1 MNTASGSHSGQCW
14 VSAEIRRSRSSGF
27 SLIEVMVAI
36 TLGLLL
42 SAGIITIFSST
53 SKANKVQN
61 ALARLQE
68 NGRYAMTRIGADL
81 RMLSGQY
88 CSNFSG
94 NSRSTSNGPQVSVRA
109 PWIYS
114 ATLALPDA
122 GAPLV
127 FTTASAV
134 SPRLFVQGYEC
145 GSGTCTPAVPSGT
158 GQIPAV
164 GTGDGNRLKGTDVLT
179 IRYATGTGWPV
190 SATAPP
196 NCASG
201 GAVTLA
207 PQTGD
212 DNPEGL
218 NPPKLKFAPGDLAL
232 ISDCQNPS
240 LLPVASYGGN
250 VLTLAPLLPGGAGGG
265 PYCTAS
271 ANRDTR
277 VFNFTQNFVTVSYYI
292 ELVRDQ
298 NPDATAGRM
307 IPVLVRRENG
317 QRQELVQGVERLDF
331 LYGVRDFNGAIRYL
345 TADQVNAQSSATNCI
360 APPAG
365 VAMEAGCLW
374 RSVKTVEVHALFNT
388 VDDTG
393 LSPADM
399 AFLYSID
406 GGTIGPPSG
415 TASAVTGLA
424 FGKMMRREFVSSTTV
439 RNAN

>member
-1 MNTASGSHSGQCW
+1 M
-14 VSAEIRRSRSSGF
+14 
-27 SLIEVMVAI
+27 IEVMVAL

-127 FTTASAV
+127 FTTASAI

-158 GQIPAV
+158 GQIPNV
-164 GTGDGNRLKGTDVLT
+164 GTSDGSRLKGTDVLT
-179 IRYATGTGWPV
+179 IRYVTGTGWPV
-190 SATAPP
+190 SAAAPP
-196 NCASG
+196 NCATG
-201 GAVTLA
+201 GTVTLA

-212 DNPEGL
+212 DDPEAL
-218 NPPKLKFAPGDLAL
+218 NPPRLKFAPGDLAL

-240 LLPVASYGGN
+240 LLPVAGYGGN
-250 VLTLAPLLPGGAGGG
+250 AMTLAPLLPGGAGGG

-292 ELVRDQ
+292 ELVQDQ

-331 LYGVRDFNGAIRYL
+331 LYGVRDINGALRYL
-345 TADQVNAQSSATNCI
+345 TADQVNTQSSAANCI
-360 APPAG
+360 APPDG
-365 VAMEAGCLW
+365 VTMEAGCLW
-374 RSVKTVEVHALFNT
+374 RSVKSVEVHALFNT

-393 LSPADM
+393 LSPTDM
-399 AFLYSID
+399 AFHYSID
-406 GGTIGPPSG
+406 GTTIGPPSG
-415 TASAVTGLA
+415 SASAVTGLA

>member
-1 MNTASGSHSGQCW
+1 MRSGLCNAPAG
-14 VSAEIRRSRSSGF
+14 IRGLRNAGF
-27 SLIEVMVAI
+27 SLIEIMVAI

-42 SAGIITIFSST
+42 SAGVITIFSST

-94 NSRSTSNGPQVSVRA
+94 NSRSTSNGPQVSGRA

-114 ATLALPDA
+114 AALTLPDA
-122 GAPLV
+122 GAPLI

-164 GTGDGNRLKGTDVLT
+164 GTSDGSRLKGTDVLT
-179 IRYATGTGWPV
+179 IRYTTGTGWPV

-196 NCASG
+196 NCTSG
-201 GAVTLA
+201 GNITLL

-218 NPPKLKFAPGDLAL
+218 NPSRPKFASGDLAL

-277 VFNFTQNFVTVSYYI
+277 VFNFTQNFITVTYYI

-298 NPDATAGRM
+298 NPDATPGRM

-331 LYGVRDFNGAIRYL
+331 LYGVRDFNGAVRYL

-365 VAMEAGCLW
+365 VAVEAGCLW
-374 RSVKTVEVHALFNT
+374 RSVKSVEVHALFNT
-388 VDDTG
+388 VDDTA
-393 LSPADM
+393 LSSADM
-399 AFLYSID
+399 AFRYSID
-406 GGTIGPPSG
+406 GATIGAPSG
-415 TASAVTGLA
+415 SVSAVTGLA

>member
-1 MNTASGSHSGQCW
+1 MIKASG
-14 VSAEIRRSRSSGF
+14 ERSENSKALAGGRLPRSSGF
-27 SLIEVMVAI
+27 SLIEVMVAL

-94 NSRSTSNGPQVSVRA
+94 NSRSTANGPQVSGRA

-127 FTTASAV
+127 FTTASPV

-145 GSGTCTPAVPSGT
+145 GSGTCAPTVPSGT
-158 GQIPAV
+158 GQIPNV
-164 GTGDGNRLKGTDVLT
+164 GTSDGNRLKGTDVLT
-179 IRYATGTGWPV
+179 IRYVTGTGWPV
-190 SATAPP
+190 STTAPP
-196 NCASG
+196 NCTTG
-201 GAVTLA
+201 GNIALA

-212 DNPEGL
+212 DNPEVL
-218 NPPKLKFAPGDLAL
+218 NPPRPKFAAGDLAL

-240 LLPVASYGGN
+240 LLPVAGYGSN
-250 VLTLAPLLPGGAGGG
+250 LMTLAPLLPGGAGGG

-331 LYGVRDFNGAIRYL
+331 LYGVRDVNGAIRYL
-345 TADQVNAQSSATNCI
+345 TADQVNTQSSAANCI
-360 APPAG
+360 APPDG
-365 VAMEAGCLW
+365 VTLEAGCLW
-374 RSVKTVEVHALFNT
+374 RSIKNVEVHALFNT

-393 LSPADM
+393 LSPVDM
-399 AFLYSID
+399 AFRYSID
-406 GGTIGPPSG
+406 GPTLAPPSG